1 MGKNRTL
8 SMKIAG
14 NYYFFYTNFL
24 SNWHRQ
30 HFTDPNTGV
39 KFLTTEQAFMWY
51 KADFFKDSSV
61 RLELAQFPMEPRAAK
76 DLGRMVRGYDE
87 SRWECVREGFMVYAN
102 YLKYSQNPDLG
113 QKLLETGDLILV
125 EASPIDLIWGIGLG
139 EKEEDSIL
147 INEKNWRGRN
157 LLGKSL
163 MKVRS
168 LLAQDFLKK
177 S

>member
-30 HFTDPNTGV
+30 SFIDPNTGI

-61 RLELAQFPMEPRAAK
+61 RIELARFPIEPRTAK
-76 DLGRMVRGYDE
+76 ELGRLVRGYDE
-87 SRWECVREGFMVYAN
+87 ARWECVREAFMVYVN
-102 YLKYSQNPDLG
+102 YLKYSQNPDLR
-113 QKLLETGDLILV
+113 QKLLDTGKLV
-125 EASPIDLIWGIGLG
+125 LAEASPVDLIWGIGLG
-139 EKEEDSIL
+139 EKVEEAIL

-157 LLGKSL
+157 LLGKAL
-163 MKVRS
+163 MKVRVM
-168 LLAQDFLKK
+168 LIQDFLKK